1 MENVALL
8 ISEYIDDELDDESAA
23 VLTARLKEDATA
35 VDDLVLTSFIH
46 SQLID
51 LISQRRVQRNV
62 VGDSFDEND
71 VADTARRQ
79 AGWAGRPT
87 SLERIVSEGRQA
99 APVSRTH
106 WLRNRLAL
114 AATLLIAACLF
125 IVAYNLL
132 SRPAIVA
139 QLSKSAGCRWQIV
152 DSELPIGVL
161 LRAGQEL
168 NLIEGRALV
177 TFVSG
182 AQIVLE
188 GPTKMCLDSP
198 MATELASGRITAS
211 VPTQAIGFSVSSPM
225 ARFVDLGT
233 EFALKLDVDKGYVL
247 QVFDGLVEVQSAVR
261 DGDASQ
267 KPLRISELTAVRFH
281 AGSGKIVVEPYDES
295 ERLSL

>member
-1 MENVALL
+1 M
-8 ISEYIDDELDDESAA
+8 
-23 VLTARLKEDATA
+23 
-35 VDDLVLTSFIH
+35 
-46 SQLID
+46 
-51 LISQRRVQRNV
+51 
-62 VGDSFDEND
+62 
-71 VADTARRQ
+71 
-79 AGWAGRPT
+79 P
-87 SLERIVSEGRQA
+87 
-99 APVSRTH
+99 
-106 WLRNRLAL
+106 
-114 AATLLIAACLF
+114 
-125 IVAYNLL
+125 
-132 SRPAIVA
+132 
-139 QLSKSAGCRWQIV
+139 
-152 DSELPIGVL
+152 DSELPVGAL

-188 GPTKMCLDSP
+188 GPTQMRLDSP
-198 MATELASGRITAS
+198 MATELAGGRITAS

-233 EFALKLDVDKGYVL
+233 EFTLNQDVDKGFVL
-247 QVFDGLVEVQSAVR
+247 QVFDGLVEVQLPVR